1 MTGRTL
7 NSSLAR
13 RLGLALALLLAGFA
27 AGYATRDA
35 RSARQADRAAFT
47 QRREGG
53 FRYVNPLLECD
64 LAEDVLRNREL
75 RPFKERVTR
84 YLEDGMDRRW
94 ASSVSVYFRE
104 LNDGLWFSVGDTARY
119 SPASLRK
126 LPLMIALL
134 KVAEGPAGRGLL
146 DRQVTFDLTRDYD
159 QDQNFK
165 PSARLVPGQRYS
177 VRELI
182 ERMIVQSDNNAF
194 MALTRVVD
202 PAELD
207 RVYALLRM
215 QNPRATG
222 DDAFLSVQTYASFF
236 RILFNAT
243 YLSKEASE
251 WALATLA
258 RSEFRAGLVAGV
270 PAAVPV
276 AHKFGEKSGGPGG
289 PAQLHDCGI
298 VYYPRHPYLLCVM
311 SQGASFEFL
320 DDVIVAVS
328 RIVYAG
334 VAGQHQGATAP

>member
-1 MTGRTL
+1 MTGRTPTTPL
-7 NSSLAR
+7 PRTLG
-13 RLGLALALLLAGFA
+13 LGLALVAAGFV

-35 RSARQADRAAFT
+35 LRPGQVDRAAFT

-53 FRYVNPLLECD
+53 FQHINPLLECD

-75 RPFKERVTR
+75 APFKERITA
-84 YLEDGMDRRW
+84 YLEGRMDPRW

-104 LNDGLWFSVGDTARY
+104 LNDGLWFSVGDTERY
-119 SPASLRK
+119 APASLRK
-126 LPLMIALL
+126 VPLMIALL
-134 KVAEGPAGRGLL
+134 KAADGPAGRPLL
-146 DRQVTFDLTRDYD
+146 EREVPFDLSRDYN
-159 QDQNFK
+159 QDQNLK
-165 PSARLVPGQRYS
+165 PSRPLVPGQRYR

-194 MALTRVVD
+194 TLLARVVD

-215 QNPRATG
+215 QNPRAIG

-236 RILFNAT
+236 RVLYNAT

-258 RSEFRAGLVAGV
+258 RSEFRVGLVAGV
-270 PAAVPV
+270 PSSVPV
-276 AHKFGEKSGGPGG
+276 AHKFGEKSDAKAG
-289 PAQLHDCGI
+289 AVQLHDCGI
-298 VYYPRHPYLLCVM
+298 VYYPNHPYLLCVM
-311 SQGASFEFL
+311 SQGPSFEFL

-328 RIVYAG
+328 RLVYVG
-334 VAGQHQGATAP
+334 VAGQHQQGG